1 MAHEID
7 YGNLPANEKRQRA
20 LDDLRNWSSCV
31 EWDNVFR
38 DISALPH
45 DKENARSIEWQFGMF
60 LGVSGY
66 PIVAMLGDCWNLSD
80 DEVADMLIREPQED
94 DE

>member
-1 MAHEID
+1 MAYEID

-38 DISALPH
+38 DISEMSPT
-45 DKENARSIEWQFGMF
+45 KENARSVEWQFGMF

-80 DEVADMLIREPQED
+80 DEVADMLIHEPQEG

>member
-7 YGNLPANEKRQRA
+7 YGNLSANEKRQRA

-38 DISALPH
+38 DISALSPT
-45 DKENARSIEWQFGMF
+45 KENARSVEWQFGMF

-66 PIVAMLGDCWNLSD
+66 PIVAMLADCWNMSD
-80 DEVADMLIREPQED
+80 DEVIEMLKREPQED